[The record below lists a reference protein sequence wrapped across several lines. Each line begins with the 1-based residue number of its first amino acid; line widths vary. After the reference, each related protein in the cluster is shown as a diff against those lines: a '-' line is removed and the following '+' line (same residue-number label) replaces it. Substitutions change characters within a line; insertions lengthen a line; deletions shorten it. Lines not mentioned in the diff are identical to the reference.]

1 MSNYNKLDVS
11 LPNVIEKFSLEGAL
25 KGGYYQCSKYD
36 QCYCMY
42 SRYVRIPREGTCI
55 SQCMC
60 DDCRLEL
67 SGLCE
72 QDSGPSE
79 VPGV

>member
-1 MSNYNKLDVS
+1 MNYTRLEVC
-11 LPNVIEKFSLEGAL
+11 LPNVMEKFSLEGAL
-25 KGGYYQCSKYD
+25 KGGYYQCSNYD

-42 SRYVRIPREGTCI
+42 SRAVRLPKEGKCI

-60 DDCRLEL
+60 DDCRIEM

-79 VPGV
+79 IPGV